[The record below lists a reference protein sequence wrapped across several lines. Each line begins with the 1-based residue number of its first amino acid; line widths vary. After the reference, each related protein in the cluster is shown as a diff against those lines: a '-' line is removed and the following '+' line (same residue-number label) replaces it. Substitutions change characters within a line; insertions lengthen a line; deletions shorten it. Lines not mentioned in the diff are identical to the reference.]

1 METPAPTKRTRN
13 DQSNTAFEFICR
25 KIKFDDKMVSEML
38 DKLEKESV
46 FETPAELIGYTEE
59 VDFDDSSD

>member
-1 METPAPTKRTRN
+1 
-13 DQSNTAFEFICR
+13 
-25 KIKFDDKMVSEML
+25 MVSEML